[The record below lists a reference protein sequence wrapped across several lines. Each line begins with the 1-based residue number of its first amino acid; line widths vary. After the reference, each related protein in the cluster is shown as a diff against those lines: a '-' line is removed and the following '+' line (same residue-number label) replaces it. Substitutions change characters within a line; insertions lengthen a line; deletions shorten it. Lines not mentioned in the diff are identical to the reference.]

1 MDKNEEE
8 YTIVDLLKIKAEH
21 EERAAALRQA
31 GQTWRMRF
39 ATIDYLNLPR
49 IAVMPGTNLLLRA
62 AEEVHLDIGRSFR
75 EQGATAGFFIAK
87 IHPLF
92 TVWDAR
98 ATQLTRDTVTH
109 LMQGQMVAFEQP
121 MRARNTSSLP
131 AMPKSISWENAP
143 QLVCTVGERKVRIR
157 FDADWI
163 TTATPV
169 VDLKSAARRPTIYAG
184 LGQVVNCTEAEVFV
198 SARVFG
204 QPQTPESAM
213 WDYIKSS
220 HGSGPDTL
228 YHDDFVNEFST
239 LQHSSSS
246 RNTDQDRGKM
256 KTVALHYDEDS
267 VSPGVERELFTQIHR
282 VVPEFRRDVRVAI
295 YSLSLRGVAKDGVVV
310 PNEVAVGIL
319 AGRPDL
325 WKTIAIPE
333 MSTLIRY
340 KNIAYAKVEGMSLQ
354 QANDLHAAMKEISS
368 GYVGAVEVD
377 LALETHRLLYG
388 DAPRYRL
395 MQSDL
400 RLLWSAAERALS
412 GDDLEDMITEWE
424 ASGLFGQVSWENGPG
439 PHDAE
444 IHALAQDF
452 GDWLA
457 RDDDR

>member
-1 MDKNEEE
+1 MDKNEEA

-75 EQGATAGFFIAK
+75 EQGATAGFFVAK

-98 ATQLTRDTVTH
+98 ATQLTLDTVSH
-109 LMQGQMVAFEQP
+109 LKQGQMVAFEQP

-157 FDADWI
+157 FDSDWI

-169 VDLKSAARRPTIYAG
+169 VDLKSAARRPTVYAG
-184 LGQVVNCTEAEVFV
+184 LGQVVNCTEAEVFM

-239 LQHSSSS
+239 LQRSSSS
-246 RNTDQDRGKM
+246 RNADQDRGKM

-267 VSPGVERELFTQIHR
+267 VSPGIERELFTQIHR

-295 YSLSLRGVAKDGVVV
+295 YSMSLRGVAKDGVVV
-310 PNEVAVGIL
+310 PNEVAVGML

-333 MSTLIRY
+333 LSTLIRY

-354 QANDLHAAMKEISS
+354 QADDLHAAMKEISS

-377 LALETHRLLYG
+377 PALDTHRLLYG

-412 GDDLEDMITEWE
+412 GDDLEYKITEWE
-424 ASGLFGQVSWENGPG
+424 ASGLFGQVSWDNGPG

-452 GDWLA
+452 GNWLA
-457 RDDDR
+457 KDDDR